1 MGRTLRVLTA
11 VVGVAVILLMVVS
24 TSLVR
29 ARRDRFYG
37 EQRQR
42 QQQGRRA
49 QEHSAESLASDAA
62 SSAPVAARTAGP
74 QLAAED
80 SGSVRGSESGGAAEE
95 NAGDV
100 AATAMIRHESELKDG
115 MFVLVRSVKADR
127 HIGLPQAYEDAGD
140 VGDGVPLSSV
150 LRLHRLRHDTTHV
163 WALQSSLGTYL
174 SAESNERLSLDRKK
188 PRSMERFA
196 IQFPKGLKGHAAFRC
211 HVSKKH
217 LVGKAGGGSG
227 KGEGV
232 PGLRSKKTTTADPA
246 AAFEIRAVAC
256 AHPLCRTNFTTAYK
270 SSSVRAGELQALAAS
285 VDAHDSSSSSSSGSA
300 GVVLFTSPKP
310 MKDPT
315 RAAHQRQIFAA
326 WGRLP
331 YFTPLIISQDEDV
344 LREAREHGLRT
355 DTRLELQAEFN
366 QPTYRSLF
374 KTAFQHAAPAPSLVM
389 YSNSDILYTPSLS
402 ESLDA
407 VLRFRE
413 THHPGAPLLVIGQ
426 RTNVN
431 VPEGYEI
438 DAEGAWTDD
447 VEDLERRGELFQ
459 PDAEVCF
466 SSSSSSLLLFAQ
478 ASGTKPPPPPTHTP
492 NLQDYFL
499 VSQET
504 YDWDAMPDFVVGGA
518 AFDNWFVSQVI
529 KSRKA
534 LVVDVTR
541 TATVVHQNHDMHRKC
556 GSKCSLTTPKSAY
569 NTMLSK
575 THGGTS
581 GGTTLDCRYAT
592 VRTLSGIKILTRD
605 QFYL

>member
-1 MGRTLRVLTA
+1 MGHTLRVLTA
-11 VVGVAVILLMVVS
+11 VVGVAVILLMVAS

-37 EQRQR
+37 EQKQR
-42 QQQGRRA
+42 QQQAGQRV
-49 QEHSAESLASDAA
+49 QEDSVESLASDAA
-62 SSAPVAARTAGP
+62 SPAPVAARTSYP

-80 SGSVRGSESGGAAEE
+80 SDSAHGSESESAAEE
-95 NAGDV
+95 SRGAGGGHDV
-100 AATAMIRHESELKDG
+100 AAAAKIRHESELRDG

-127 HIGLPQAYEDAGD
+127 HIGLPQAYEDVGHAG
-140 VGDGVPLSSV
+140 GGGVPLSSV
-150 LRLHRLRHDTTHV
+150 LRLHRLQHDTTHV

-196 IQFPKGLKGHAAFRC
+196 IQFPKGLKGHATFRC

-217 LVGKAGGGSG
+217 LVGKAGGGGGG

-232 PGLRSKKTTTADPA
+232 PGLRSKKTTAADAA
-246 AAFEIRAVAC
+246 AAFEIHAVAC
-256 AHPLCRTNFTTAYK
+256 THPLCRTNFTTAYK
-270 SSSVRAGELQALAAS
+270 SSSVRAGGLQALAAS
-285 VDAHDSSSSSSSGSA
+285 VDAHESSSGSGGNAA

-310 MKDPT
+310 MKDAT

-344 LREAREHGLRT
+344 LKEAKEHGLRT
-355 DTRLELQAEFN
+355 DTHLELQTEFN

-374 KTAFQHAAPAPSLVM
+374 KTAFRHAAPAPSLVM

-413 THHPGAPLLVIGQ
+413 AHHPGAPLLVIGQ

-438 DAEGAWTDD
+438 DGEGAWTDD
-447 VEDLERRGELFQ
+447 VEELERRGELFQ
-459 PDAEVCF
+459 PDAE
-466 SSSSSSLLLFAQ
+466 
-478 ASGTKPPPPPTHTP
+478 
-492 NLQDYFL
+492 DYFL

-529 KSRKA
+529 KSRKV

-581 GGTTLDCRYAT
+581 GGTTLDCHYAT
-592 VRTLSGIKILTRD
+592 VRTLSGIKVLTRD